1 MHTLHYPTFLFGEIF
16 ISDIIINFFS
26 KLKVTSKR
34 AGLIKVK
41 QLHIFPFFLMKFHK
55 KVIDIE

>member
-1 MHTLHYPTFLFGEIF
+1 MHTLHYPTFHFGEIF
-16 ISDIIINFFS
+16 ISDIIIYFFS

-41 QLHIFPFFLMKFHK
+41 QLHIFPFFVEISQKI
-55 KVIDIE
+55 VIDIE